1 MFITFFKKNDKRVTV
16 NLISGFTLVEILVT
30 MAIFSIILGAIGL
43 FARDTFY
50 YNNIFSNSLISYD
63 EAKKIL
69 QPVAS
74 EIRSASQSSL
84 GAYSVESAGD
94 NSFVFFTDTNSDGL
108 KERIRY
114 FLSGTTLK
122 RGVIYPTGSPLQYV
136 SASEI
141 ITDVIT
147 NLTNGSTPIFT
158 YYDTDYNGNT
168 SPLSQPVS
176 IPSVRLVKITLTID
190 VDPNRPPLPMVVT
203 TQVNIRNLKDN
214 L

>member
-1 MFITFFKKNDKRVTV
+1 MIIFFLKNNKRVIK
-16 NLISGFTLVEILVT
+16 NSMSGFTLVEILVT

-50 YNNIFSNSLISYD
+50 YDNIFSSGLISYD

-84 GAYSVESAGD
+84 GAYSIESADEG
-94 NSFVFFTDTNSDGL
+94 SFVFFTDTNSDGL

-122 RGVIYPTGSPLQYV
+122 RGVISPTGSPLQYL
-136 SASEI
+136 STNEI
-141 ITDVIT
+141 TTDVVT
-147 NLTNGSTPIFT
+147 NLTNGATPIFT

-168 SPLSQPVS
+168 NPLVQPVS
-176 IPSVRLVKITLTID
+176 VPSIRLVKITLIID
-190 VDPNRPPLPMVVT
+190 VDPNRPPLPMTVS
-203 TQVNIRNLKDN
+203 TQVSIRNLKDN